1 MSESTLTSN
10 KSLPGLPTAKAA
22 LEGNSF
28 PLFQFF
34 WSPDKKSRWQMQR
47 PFKVMSLWLWFLSQQ
62 TIFTWLSIHLDE
74 QILNYLGIKRRRS
87 SAFPWGEW
95 CFSSMWQVVYVAFL
109 WLPLQRGA
117 VNLWVCSQLNK
128 QKHSFTSSLS
138 LKGSFLFNE
147 HSYLTEKTQKRGRLL
162 KCHGSHAVVL
172 RTGHDLYLW
181 NSKIGK

>member
-62 TIFTWLSIHLDE
+62 TIFTWLSINLDE
-74 QILNYLGIKRRRS
+74 QILNYLGKNFVI
-87 SAFPWGEW
+87 F
-95 CFSSMWQVVYVAFL
+95 AFL
-109 WLPLQRGA
+109 KA
-117 VNLWVCSQLNK
+117 VYE
-128 QKHSFTSSLS
+128 SSVNNWKKAKKILHK
-138 LKGSFLFNE
+138 LIILSFLQIYTSKIIIVFPE
-147 HSYLTEKTQKRGRLL
+147 LL
-162 KCHGSHAVVL
+162 KLINIKVKVK
-172 RTGHDLYLW
+172 YF
-181 NSKIGK
+181 